1 MAADASVVI
10 DFDVKTQQ
18 LESDK
23 EKINKIL
30 SAIGENTGDKMDDEF
45 KKSADNV
52 VSEAKTVKKDVDNE
66 LKKPTATITPKV
78 DDSEAQKGTQK
89 VITSL
94 RKLPKEQ
101 KVKLDADAKKAG
113 IDDFTSLLKRVPK
126 KLRTEILAQAQKDE
140 VIDYESLLKRIPP
153 KLLTDVQLNDN
164 ASDKL
169 KAIRSEVESTETG
182 FARLKTIV
190 AGSFLGDAVLSGVTT
205 VVDGLK
211 DIAVEGANASDAMD
225 KFRSTMQLGGFGEE
239 KIKKTSDEVM
249 EYANKTVYDLDD
261 ISNTTAQ
268 LAANGIKNYM
278 GLTEAA
284 GNLNAQAGGNAET
297 FKSVAMMLTQ
307 TAGAGK
313 LTTENWNQLADA
325 IPGASGVLQKAMKDA
340 GAYTG
345 NFRDAMADGQI
356 TADEFADAITK
367 LGQTD
372 GAKKAAE
379 STKTFEGAIGNLQA
393 AVVDGMKNIIDAF
406 GKDKFTGP
414 INGLGNIVQDTFSKI
429 TKTIEN
435 NKKVIDAL
443 GGVFSGVFGAIG
455 NTLSMFA
462 MSFKANVAG
471 VLNNKEV
478 TQNVESFKKS
488 FDRVMEAIKPIEQAI
503 GGLLGVIAGGAFSL
517 AVDIVRS
524 LAKGL
529 GLTGDEADKAKG
541 KMDFSG
547 VARVFSTVSQSL
559 NIVLDFIRPVV
570 RALGEMAGVIAKS
583 AFSTFADVLNVVG
596 KALGEAFDKISPLIP
611 ALGDADKNMS
621 AITKHE
627 GALKAVG
634 VALGSIATAFTA
646 IKAASAVGSVVSS
659 AASAFKLLSG
669 AIDIIGASLLV
680 FGDFL
685 AANPIVAII
694 GAVIALG
701 VAVYEAYKHFKPF
714 RDWVN
719 KTWDSL
725 KSFGSGVAKV
735 GKQIYHGIVDGIL
748 DVVSWI
754 KKNWKGLGLLLVNPI
769 AGAIKL
775 LYDNNKGFK
784 KWADSVIDT
793 IKNAWK
799 SATEALVKV
808 WESIVDGIVKVWKPL
823 SKALSVTWDAI
834 KKVAEITFKAIGAVI
849 LAPIVLVSATI
860 VAIWKAV
867 HKPLEAAWKAI
878 SKTASSV
885 WNSIKKTTEK
895 VWKGIKDTVIDVSLA
910 IYKPIKK
917 AWDKVVQVVT
927 DLWNGLKKT
936 ASKIWNGIKDAVVD
950 ATEAVYKPVHKA
962 FTKVGNW
969 IGDKWDNIKK
979 FTSDKWN
986 SIKDTIGNMTDKAH
1000 SVAKRNTEALK
1011 SSVSE
1016 KWDAVKSVTGKAWG
1030 SVSDYVGEHSA
1041 NAKNKASKNF
1051 NALKDTM
1058 SSILDSISQTW
1069 KRVWSG
1075 ISDYFSGIWDS
1086 IKKNARNGLNAVI
1099 DFLNGGIGG
1108 INNVVHFFGGKKQTI
1123 SPIPKLAKGGRM
1135 SKSTLALVNDEESP
1149 TYREAIFRRDGSIEL
1164 PQERNVLTH
1173 LEAGD
1178 AVMPAKQ
1185 TAMLLGLPQYKS
1197 GFGDWLGKAANWIG
1211 NVSGDIGEWVA
1222 DKIDQLEDA
1231 LKDPL
1236 GVLKRLFDNSKN
1248 DATAIW
1254 HTIGEGAG
1262 RYLPES
1268 AVNWFKNTLAG
1279 FKKKFDESGGNPPGA
1294 GTKRW
1299 KPYVKKALAANGL
1312 PTSESYVQAWL
1323 RQIQSESGGNPKAVQ
1338 GGYVDINTLT
1348 GDLAKGLL
1356 QTISRTFNAYAF
1368 PGHRNIFNGYDNM
1381 LAAIHYAKARYGSRM
1396 LSVIGH
1402 GHGYA
1407 NGGHIY
1413 SKQLAW
1419 LAEDGDEFVINNR
1432 KPNAD
1437 SLLANAIKQ
1446 RAEINPNSF
1455 SAKIAHIIDS
1465 AKFSGS
1471 NGYSVT
1477 LSTNQ
1482 SASVT
1487 HSAQSYSGTDYSQQ
1501 IDAIKRKLDIIAD
1514 KQVKVDGR
1522 SFAVAYE
1529 RYGVHERNQRD
1540 ILGQRGMAVDVNF

>member
-23 EKINKIL
+23 EQINKIL

-89 VITSL
+89 IITSL

-126 KLRTEILAQAQKDE
+126 KTRTEILAQAQKGE
-140 VIDYESLLKRIPP
+140 VIDYEALLKKIPP
-153 KLLTDVQLNDN
+153 KILTDVQLNDN

-169 KAIRSEVESTETG
+169 RAIKKESESTETG
-182 FARLKTIV
+182 FTRLKTIV
-190 AGSFLGDAVLSGVTT
+190 AGSFLGGAVLSGVTT

-583 AFSTFADVLNVVG
+583 AFATFADVLNAVG
-596 KALGEAFDKISPLIP
+596 KALGAAFDKISPLIP
-611 ALGDADKNMS
+611 ALNDTGKGAS

-627 GALKAVG
+627 GKLKAVG
-634 VALGSIATAFTA
+634 VAIGSIGTA
-646 IKAASAVGSVVSS
+646 IVALKGAKVIFDGVSAGVTALSNATKIATGVQAAFNAVIAINPVV
-659 AASAFKLLSG
+659 L
-669 AIDIIGASLLV
+669 
-680 FGDFL
+680 
-685 AANPIVAII
+685 II

-735 GKQIYHGIVDGIL
+735 GKQIYHGIVDGIS

-799 SATEALVKV
+799 SATKALVKV

-834 KKVAEITFKAIGAVI
+834 KKVAEITFKAISAVI

-895 VWKGIKDTVIDVSLA
+895 VWNGIKDTVIDVSLA
-910 IYKPIKK
+910 IYKPVKK

-969 IGDKWDNIKK
+969 IGDKWDSIKK
-979 FTSDKWN
+979 TTSTKWKG
-986 SIKDTIGNMTDKAH
+986 IKDTIGNMTDKAH

-1051 NALKDTM
+1051 NALKSTM
-1058 SSILDSISQTW
+1058 SDILDSISRTW
-1069 KRVWSG
+1069 RRAWSG
-1075 ISDYFSGIWDS
+1075 IADYFGSIWNGIQ
-1086 IKKNARNGLNAVI
+1086 KNARNGLNGVI
-1099 DFLNGGIGG
+1099 GFLNGGIGG

-1123 SPIPKLAKGGRM
+1123 SPIPKLAKGGRITT
-1135 SKSTLALVNDEESP
+1135 SNKVALVNDEESSI
-1149 TYREAIFRRDGSIEL
+1149 YREAIFRKDGTVEL
-1164 PQERNVLTH
+1164 PKERNVLTH
-1173 LEAGD
+1173 LEVGD

-1262 RYLPES
+1262 RYLPEA

-1368 PGHRNIFNGYDNM
+1368 PGHKNIFNGYDNM

-1437 SLLANAIKQ
+1437 MLLASAIKQ

-1471 NGYSVT
+1471 NGYGMAPSTSQPNTVT
-1477 LSTNQ
+1477 RT
-1482 SASVT
+1482 
-1487 HSAQSYSGTDYSQQ
+1487 AQSYEVTDYSKQ
-1501 IDAIKRKLDIIAD
+1501 IEAINHKLDIIAD

-1529 RYGVHERNQRD
+1529 KYGSHERNQRN
-1540 ILGQRGMAVDVNF
+1540 ILEQRGLAVDVNF

>member
-23 EKINKIL
+23 EQINKIL

-52 VSEAKTVKKDVDNE
+52 VSEAKAVKKDVDNE

-190 AGSFLGDAVLSGVTT
+190 AGSFLGGAVLSGVTT

-239 KIKKTSDEVM
+239 EIKKTSDEVM

-356 TADEFADAITK
+356 TADEFADAITG

-559 NIVLDFIRPVV
+559 NIVLNFIKPVV

-583 AFSTFADVLNVVG
+583 AFATFADVLNAVG
-596 KALGEAFDKISPLIP
+596 KAVGAAFDKISPLIP
-611 ALGDADKNMS
+611 ALNDTGKGAS

-627 GALKAVG
+627 GKLKAVG
-634 VALGSIATAFTA
+634 VAIGSIGTA
-646 IKAASAVGSVVSS
+646 IVALKGAKVIFDGVSAGVTALSNATKIATGVQAAFNAVM
-659 AASAFKLLSG
+659 
-669 AIDIIGASLLV
+669 AIDPVVL
-680 FGDFL
+680 
-685 AANPIVAII
+685 II

-735 GKQIYHGIVDGIL
+735 GKQIYHGIVDGIS
-748 DVVSWI
+748 DVISWI

-799 SATEALVKV
+799 SATKALVKV

-895 VWKGIKDTVIDVSLA
+895 VWNGIKDTVIDVSLA
-910 IYKPIKK
+910 IYKPVKK

-950 ATEAVYKPVHKA
+950 TTEAVYKPVHKA

-1135 SKSTLALVNDEESP
+1135 SRSTLALVNDEESP
-1149 TYREAIFRRDGSIEL
+1149 TYREAIFRRDGSVEV
-1164 PQERNVLTH
+1164 PKERNVLTH

-1185 TAMLLGLPQYKS
+1185 TAMLLGLPQYKG
-1197 GFGDWLGKAANWIG
+1197 GFGDWLGKAADWIG

-1236 GVLKRLFDNSKN
+1236 GVLKRLFDNRKN

-1262 RYLPES
+1262 RYLPET

-1437 SLLANAIKQ
+1437 MLLASAIKQ

-1477 LSTNQ
+1477 PSTNQ

>member
-10 DFDVKTQQ
+10 DFDVKMQQ
-18 LESDK
+18 LESDRDQ
-23 EKINKIL
+23 INKIL

-45 KKSADNV
+45 KKSADKV
-52 VSEAKTVKKDVDNE
+52 VSEAKNVKKDVDAE

-78 DDSEAQKGTQK
+78 DDIEAQKGTQK

-113 IDDFTSLLKRVPK
+113 IDDFTNLLKRVPK
-126 KLRTEILAQAQKDE
+126 KTRTEILAQAQKGE
-140 VIDYESLLKRIPP
+140 VIDYEALLKKIPP
-153 KLLTDVQLNDN
+153 KILTDVQLNDN

-169 KAIRSEVESTETG
+169 RAIKKESESTEAG
-182 FARLKTIV
+182 FTRLKTIV
-190 AGSFLGDAVLSGVTT
+190 AGSFLGGAALNGITML
-205 VVDGLK
+205 VDGLK
-211 DIAVEGANASDAMD
+211 DVVVEGANASDAMD
-225 KFRSTMQLGGFGEE
+225 KFRSTMQLGGFGEDE
-239 KIKKTSDEVM
+239 IKKTSDQVM
-249 EYANKTVYDLDD
+249 DYANKTVYGLDD
-261 ISNTTAQ
+261 IANTTAQ
-268 LAANGIKNYM
+268 LAANGIKDYM

-345 NFRDAMADGQI
+345 DFRDAMANGEI
-356 TADEFADAITK
+356 TAQEFSDALMK

-393 AVVDGMKNIIDAF
+393 AVVDGMKNVIDAF
-406 GKDKFTGP
+406 GKDRITGP
-414 INGLGNIVQDTFSKI
+414 INGLGNIVQDTFGKI

-435 NKKVIDAL
+435 NKKIIDAL

-462 MSFKANVAG
+462 TSFKANVAG

-488 FDRVMEAIKPIEQAI
+488 FERVMEAIKPIEQAI
-503 GGLLGVIAGGAFSL
+503 GGLLGVITGGAFSL
-517 AVDIVRS
+517 AVDLVKG

-541 KMDFSG
+541 KLDFSG
-547 VARVFSTVSQSL
+547 VARIFSTVSQAL
-559 NIVLDFIRPVV
+559 NAVLSFVKPVV
-570 RALGEMAGVIAKS
+570 SALGEMAGVIAKS
-583 AFSTFADVLNVVG
+583 AFSTFVDVLNAVG
-596 KALGEAFDKISPLIP
+596 KALGTAFDKISPLIP
-611 ALGDADKNMS
+611 ALNDTGKGAS

-627 GALKAVG
+627 GKLKAVG
-634 VALGSIATAFTA
+634 VAIGSIGTA
-646 IKAASAVGSVVSS
+646 
-659 AASAFKLLSG
+659 
-669 AIDIIGASLLV
+669 
-680 FGDFL
+680 
-685 AANPIVAII
+685 IVAIKGAKAI
-694 GAVIALG
+694 FDGVSAGITALSNATKIATGIQGAFNAVMALNPVVLIVGAVIALG

-714 RDWVN
+714 RDAV
-719 KTWDSL
+719 D
-725 KSFGSGVAKV
+725 KSWSAIKKFGSSVAKI
-735 GKQIYHGIVDGIL
+735 GKQVYDGIVNGLSGVI
-748 DVVSWI
+748 SWI
-754 KKNWKGLGLLLVNPI
+754 KKWAKKISDSIV
-769 AGAIKL
+769 
-775 LYDNNKGFK
+775 KGFN
-784 KWADSVIDT
+784 AVI
-793 IKNAWK
+793 
-799 SATEALVKV
+799 
-808 WESIVDGIVKVWKPL
+808 KPL
-823 SKALSVTWDAI
+823 SKVWDGI
-834 KKVAEITFKAIGAVI
+834 KKAAEIAFKAIGVVI

-860 VAIWKAV
+860 VAIWKKV
-867 HKPLEAAWKAI
+867 HKPLEAAWKVI
-878 SKTASSV
+878 SKTASNVWNGIKKITEKV
-885 WNSIKKTTEK
+885 WNSIKDVVVK
-895 VWKGIKDTVIDVSLA
+895 VANA
-910 IYKPIKK
+910 IF
-917 AWDKVVQVVT
+917 
-927 DLWNGLKKT
+927 
-936 ASKIWNGIKDAVVD
+936 
-950 ATEAVYKPVHKA
+950 KPVQKA
-962 FTKVGNW
+962 FSKLGDW
-969 IGDKWDNIKK
+969 IGDKWDSIKK

-986 SIKDTIGNMTDKAH
+986 KVKDTIGDMTDKAH
-1000 SVAKRNTEALK
+1000 SVAKKNAEALK
-1011 SSVSE
+1011 SSVGE
-1016 KWDAVKSVTGKAWG
+1016 KWDAVKDVTSRTWSKVAGYVDEHTSDARKKAG
-1030 SVSDYVGEHSA
+1030 
-1041 NAKNKASKNF
+1041 KNF

-1086 IKKNARNGLNAVI
+1086 IKKNARNGLNGVI

-1135 SKSTLALVNDEESP
+1135 SRSTLALVNDEESP

-1185 TAMLLGLPQYKS
+1185 TAMLLGLPQYKG
-1197 GFGDWLGKAANWIG
+1197 GFGDWLGKAVDWIG
-1211 NVSGDIGEWVA
+1211 DVSGDVGEWLA

-1231 LKDPL
+1231 LKNPL
-1236 GVLKRLFDNSKN
+1236 ELLMSLFKKEKN
-1248 DATAIW
+1248 TATAIW
-1254 HTIGEGAG
+1254 HDIGEGAG
-1262 RYLPES
+1262 KYIPKS
-1268 AVNWFKNTLAG
+1268 AVDWFKNKLSE
-1279 FKKKFDESGGNPPGA
+1279 FKKKFDESGGSNPPGE
-1294 GTKRW
+1294 GVERW
-1299 KPYVKKALAANGL
+1299 RGSVKKALAANGL
-1312 PTSESYVQAWL
+1312 PTSDAYVQAWL

-1338 GGYVDINTLT
+1338 NGYVDQNTIS

-1356 QTISRTFNAYAF
+1356 QTISATFNAYKF
-1368 PGHRNIFNGYDNM
+1368 PGHGNIFNGYDNM
-1381 LAAIHYAKARYGSRM
+1381 LAAIHYAKTRYGSDM
-1396 LSVIGH
+1396 LAVIGH

-1407 NGGHIY
+1407 NGGHVY
-1413 SKQLAW
+1413 NKQLAW
-1419 LAEDGDEFVINNR
+1419 IAEDGDEFVINNR

-1437 SLLANAIKQ
+1437 SLLASAIKQ

-1471 NGYSVT
+1471 NGYSMAP
-1477 LSTNQ
+1477 STSKN
-1482 SASVT
+1482 VGTT
-1487 HSAQSYSGTDYSQQ
+1487 HSTQSYTGTDYSQQ
-1501 IDAIKRKLDIIAD
+1501 IEAINRKLDIIAD

-1529 RYGVHERNQRD
+1529 RYGTHERNQRD
-1540 ILGQRGMAVDVNF
+1540 ILGKRGMAVDVNF

>member
-23 EKINKIL
+23 EQINKIL

-52 VSEAKTVKKDVDNE
+52 VSEAKAVKKDVDNE

-190 AGSFLGDAVLSGVTT
+190 AGSFLGGAVLSGVTT

-239 KIKKTSDEVM
+239 EIKKTSDEVM

-435 NKKVIDAL
+435 NKKVIDTL

-559 NIVLDFIRPVV
+559 NIVLNFIKPVV

-583 AFSTFADVLNVVG
+583 AFATFADVLNAVG
-596 KALGEAFDKISPLIP
+596 KAVGAAFDKISPLIP
-611 ALGDADKNMS
+611 ALNDTGKGAS

-627 GALKAVG
+627 GKLKAVG
-634 VALGSIATAFTA
+634 VAIGSIGTA
-646 IKAASAVGSVVSS
+646 IVALKGAKVIFDGVSAGVTALSNATKIATGVQAAFNAVM
-659 AASAFKLLSG
+659 
-669 AIDIIGASLLV
+669 AIDPVVL
-680 FGDFL
+680 
-685 AANPIVAII
+685 II

-735 GKQIYHGIVDGIL
+735 GKQIYHGIVDGIS
-748 DVVSWI
+748 DVISWI

-799 SATEALVKV
+799 SATKALVKV

-895 VWKGIKDTVIDVSLA
+895 VWNGIKDTVIDVSLA
-910 IYKPIKK
+910 I
-917 AWDKVVQVVT
+917 
-927 DLWNGLKKT
+927 
-936 ASKIWNGIKDAVVD
+936 
-950 ATEAVYKPVHKA
+950 YKPVHKA

-1135 SKSTLALVNDEESP
+1135 SRSTLALVNDEESP
-1149 TYREAIFRRDGSIEL
+1149 TYREAIFRRDGSVEV
-1164 PQERNVLTH
+1164 PKERNVLTH

-1185 TAMLLGLPQYKS
+1185 TAMLLGLPQYKG
-1197 GFGDWLGKAANWIG
+1197 GFGDWLGKAADWIG

-1236 GVLKRLFDNSKN
+1236 GVLKRLFDNRKN

-1262 RYLPES
+1262 RYLPET

-1437 SLLANAIKQ
+1437 MLLASAIKQ

-1477 LSTNQ
+1477 PSTNQ

>member
-23 EKINKIL
+23 EQINKIL

-101 KVKLDADAKKAG
+101 KVKLDADAKKVG

-190 AGSFLGDAVLSGVTT
+190 AGSFLGGAVLSGVTT

-225 KFRSTMQLGGFGEE
+225 KFSSTMQLGGFGEE
-239 KIKKTSDEVM
+239 EIKKTSDQVM

-284 GNLNAQAGGNAET
+284 GNLNAQAGGNADT

-559 NIVLDFIRPVV
+559 NIVLDFIKPVV

-583 AFSTFADVLNVVG
+583 AFATFADVLNAVG

-611 ALGDADKNMS
+611 ALGDANKNMS

-669 AIDIIGASLLV
+669 AIDIVGASLLV

-694 GAVIALG
+694 GVVIALG

-714 RDWVN
+714 RDAVN
-719 KTWDSL
+719 KAWDSI
-725 KSFGSGVAKV
+725 KKFGSSVAKI
-735 GKQIYHGIVDGIL
+735 GKQIYNGIVDGLSGVI
-748 DVVSWI
+748 SWI
-754 KKNWKGLGLLLVNPI
+754 KKWTKNIGDSIV
-769 AGAIKL
+769 
-775 LYDNNKGFK
+775 KGFNTVMK
-784 KWADSVIDT
+784 TLS
-793 IKNAWK
+793 
-799 SATEALVKV
+799 KV
-808 WESIVDGIVKVWKPL
+808 WDGIK
-823 SKALSVTWDAI
+823 KA
-834 KKVAEITFKAIGAVI
+834 AEIAFKAIGVVI

-860 VAIWKAV
+860 VAIWKKI
-867 HKPLEAAWKAI
+867 HKPLETAWNAI
-878 SKTASSV
+878 SKTASKV
-885 WNSIKKTTEK
+885 WNGIKKTTER
-895 VWKGIKDTVIDVSLA
+895 VWNGIKDTVIDVSLA
-910 IYKPIKK
+910 I
-917 AWDKVVQVVT
+917 
-927 DLWNGLKKT
+927 
-936 ASKIWNGIKDAVVD
+936 
-950 ATEAVYKPVHKA
+950 YKPVHKA

-1069 KRVWSG
+1069 KHVWSG

-1123 SPIPKLAKGGRM
+1123 SPIPKLAKGGRITT
-1135 SKSTLALVNDEESP
+1135 SNKVALVNDEESSI
-1149 TYREAIFRRDGSIEL
+1149 YREAIFRKDGTVEL
-1164 PQERNVLTH
+1164 PKERNVLTH
-1173 LEAGD
+1173 LEVGD

-1231 LKDPL
+1231 LKNPL

-1356 QTISRTFNAYAF
+1356 QTISATFNAYAF
-1368 PGHRNIFNGYDNM
+1368 PGHKDIFNGYDNM
-1381 LAAIHYAKARYGSRM
+1381 LAAIHYAKARYGSDM
-1396 LSVIGH
+1396 LAVIGH

-1407 NGGHIY
+1407 NGGHVY
-1413 SKQLAW
+1413 NKQLAW
-1419 LAEDGDEFVINNR
+1419 IAEDGDEFVINNR

-1437 SLLANAIKQ
+1437 SLLASAIKQ

-1465 AKFSGS
+1465 ARTSGV
-1471 NGYSVT
+1471 NGYGVT
-1477 LSTNQ
+1477 PQVTPTSHTVNSSQ
-1482 SASVT
+1482 SNNASVKVEGDT
-1487 HSAQSYSGTDYSQQ
+1487 VISVQLDSDTIARATYPKQKLMQAQEITIAGNGG
-1501 IDAIKRKLDIIAD
+1501 AIP
-1514 KQVKVDGR
+1514 VV
-1522 SFAVAYE
+1522 
-1529 RYGVHERNQRD
+1529 
-1540 ILGQRGMAVDVNF
+1540 

>member
-10 DFDVKTQQ
+10 DFDVKMQQ
-18 LESDK
+18 LESDRDQ
-23 EKINKIL
+23 INKIL

-45 KKSADNV
+45 KKSADKV
-52 VSEAKTVKKDVDNE
+52 VSEAKNVKKDVDAE

-78 DDSEAQKGTQK
+78 DDREAQKGTQK

-113 IDDFTSLLKRVPK
+113 IDDFTNLLKRVPK
-126 KLRTEILAQAQKDE
+126 KTRTEILAQAQKGE
-140 VIDYESLLKRIPP
+140 VIDYEALLNKLP
-153 KLLTDVQLNDN
+153 KKILTEVQLNDN

-169 KAIRSEVESTETG
+169 RAIHKEATSAGSG
-182 FARLKTIV
+182 FTRLKTIV
-190 AGSFLGDAVLSGVTT
+190 AGSFLGGAALSGVSML
-205 VVDGLK
+205 VDGLK
-211 DIAVEGANASDAMD
+211 DVVVEGANASDAMD
-225 KFRSTMQLGGFGEE
+225 KFRSTMQLGGFGEDE
-239 KIKKTSDEVM
+239 IKKTSDQVM
-249 EYANKTVYDLDD
+249 DYANKTVYGLDD
-261 ISNTTAQ
+261 IANTTAQ
-268 LAANGIKNYM
+268 LAANGIKDYM

-345 NFRDAMADGQI
+345 DFRDAMANGEI
-356 TADEFADAITK
+356 TANEFSDALMK

-393 AVVDGMKNIIDAF
+393 AVVDGMKNVIDAF
-406 GKDKFTGP
+406 GKDRITGP
-414 INGLGNIVQDTFSKI
+414 INGLGNIVQDTFGKI

-435 NKKVIDAL
+435 NKKIIDAL

-455 NTLSMFA
+455 NTLSMFS

-488 FDRVMEAIKPIEQAI
+488 FDRVMDAIKPIEQAI
-503 GGLLGVIAGGAFSL
+503 GGLLGVITGGAFSL
-517 AVDIVRS
+517 AVDLVKG

-541 KMDFSG
+541 KLDFSG
-547 VARVFSTVSQSL
+547 IARIFSTVSQSL
-559 NIVLDFIRPVV
+559 NVVLSFVKPVV
-570 RALGEMAGVIAKS
+570 SALGEMAGVIAKS
-583 AFSTFADVLNVVG
+583 VFSTFADVLNAIG
-596 KALGEAFDKISPLIP
+596 KALGAAFDKISPLIP
-611 ALGDADKNMS
+611 ALNDTGKGAS

-627 GALKAVG
+627 GKLKAVG
-634 VALGSIATAFTA
+634 VAIGSIGTA
-646 IKAASAVGSVVSS
+646 
-659 AASAFKLLSG
+659 
-669 AIDIIGASLLV
+669 
-680 FGDFL
+680 
-685 AANPIVAII
+685 IVAIKGAKAI
-694 GAVIALG
+694 FDGVSAGITALSNATKIATGIQAAFNAVMAINPVVLIVGAVIALG
-701 VAVYEAYKHFKPF
+701 IAVYEAYKHFKPF
-714 RDWVN
+714 RDAVDKAWSAI
-719 KTWDSL
+719 K
-725 KSFGSGVAKV
+725 KFGSSVAKI
-735 GKQIYHGIVDGIL
+735 GKQVYDGIVNGLSGVI
-748 DVVSWI
+748 SWI
-754 KKNWKGLGLLLVNPI
+754 KKWAKKISDSIV
-769 AGAIKL
+769 
-775 LYDNNKGFK
+775 KGFN
-784 KWADSVIDT
+784 AVI
-793 IKNAWK
+793 
-799 SATEALVKV
+799 
-808 WESIVDGIVKVWKPL
+808 KPL
-823 SKALSVTWDAI
+823 SKVWDGI
-834 KKVAEITFKAIGAVI
+834 KKAAEIAFKAIGVVI

-860 VAIWKAV
+860 VAIWKKV
-867 HKPLEAAWKAI
+867 HKPLETAWKAI
-878 SKTASSV
+878 SKTASNV
-885 WNSIKKTTEK
+885 WNGIKKTTEK
-895 VWKGIKDTVIDVSLA
+895 VWNSIKDVVVKVANA
-910 IYKPIKK
+910 IF
-917 AWDKVVQVVT
+917 
-927 DLWNGLKKT
+927 
-936 ASKIWNGIKDAVVD
+936 
-950 ATEAVYKPVHKA
+950 KPVQKA
-962 FTKVGNW
+962 FSKLGDW
-969 IGDKWDNIKK
+969 IGDKWDSIKK

-986 SIKDTIGNMTDKAH
+986 KVKDTIGDMTDKAH
-1000 SVAKRNTEALK
+1000 SVAKKNAEALK
-1011 SSVSE
+1011 SSVGE
-1016 KWDAVKSVTGKAWG
+1016 KWDAVKDVTSRTWSKVAGYVDEHTSDARKKAG
-1030 SVSDYVGEHSA
+1030 
-1041 NAKNKASKNF
+1041 KNF

-1086 IKKNARNGLNAVI
+1086 IKKNARNGLNGVI

-1123 SPIPKLAKGGRM
+1123 DLIPRLKDGGRI

-1149 TYREAIFRRDGSIEL
+1149 TYREAIFRRDGSVEL

-1185 TAMLLGLPQYKS
+1185 TAMLLGLPQYKG
-1197 GFGDWLGKAANWIG
+1197 GFGDWLGKAADWIG
-1211 NVSGDIGEWVA
+1211 DVSGDIGEWLA

-1231 LKDPL
+1231 LKNPL
-1236 GVLKRLFDNSKN
+1236 ELLMNLFKKEKNS
-1248 DATAIW
+1248 ATAIW
-1254 HTIGEGAG
+1254 HDIGEGAG
-1262 RYLPES
+1262 KYIPKS
-1268 AVNWFKNTLAG
+1268 AVDWFKNKLSE
-1279 FKKKFDESGGNPPGA
+1279 FKKKFDESGGSNPPGEGA
-1294 GTKRW
+1294 KRW
-1299 KPYVKKALAANGL
+1299 EPYVKKALAANGL
-1312 PTSESYVQAWL
+1312 PTTDAYVQAWL

-1356 QTISRTFNAYAF
+1356 QTISATFNAYKF
-1368 PGHRNIFNGYDNM
+1368 PGHGNIFNGYDNM
-1381 LAAIHYAKARYGSRM
+1381 LAAIHYAKARYGSDM
-1396 LSVIGH
+1396 LAVIGH

-1413 SKQLAW
+1413 NKQLAW
-1419 LAEDGDEFVINNR
+1419 IAEDGDEFVINNR

-1437 SLLANAIKQ
+1437 SLLASAIKQ

-1471 NGYSVT
+1471 NGYGMAPNTS
-1477 LSTNQ
+1477 Q
-1482 SASVT
+1482 SIGTT
-1487 HSAQSYSGTDYSQQ
+1487 HSTQGYTGTDYSQQ
-1501 IDAIKRKLDIIAD
+1501 IEAINRKLDIIAD

-1540 ILGQRGMAVDVNF
+1540 ILGKRGMAVDVNF

>member
-23 EKINKIL
+23 EQINKIL

-52 VSEAKTVKKDVDNE
+52 VSEAKAVKKDVDNE

-101 KVKLDADAKKAG
+101 KVKLDADARKAG

-190 AGSFLGDAVLSGVTT
+190 AGSFLGGAVSSGVTT

-239 KIKKTSDEVM
+239 EIKKTSDEVM

-559 NIVLDFIRPVV
+559 NIVLNFIKPVV

-583 AFSTFADVLNVVG
+583 AFATFADVLNAVG
-596 KALGEAFDKISPLIP
+596 KALGAAFDKISPLIP
-611 ALGDADKNMS
+611 ALNDTGKGAS

-627 GALKAVG
+627 GKLKAVG
-634 VALGSIATAFTA
+634 VAIGSIGTA
-646 IKAASAVGSVVSS
+646 IVALKGAKVIFDGVSAGVTALSNATKIATGVQAAFNAVM
-659 AASAFKLLSG
+659 
-669 AIDIIGASLLV
+669 AIDPVVL
-680 FGDFL
+680 
-685 AANPIVAII
+685 II

-735 GKQIYHGIVDGIL
+735 GKQIYHGIVDGIS
-748 DVVSWI
+748 DVISWI

-799 SATEALVKV
+799 SATKALVKV
-808 WESIVDGIVKVWKPL
+808 WESIIDGIVKVWKPL

-895 VWKGIKDTVIDVSLA
+895 VWNGIKDTVIDVSLA

-986 SIKDTIGNMTDKAH
+986 NIKDTIGNMTDKAH
-1000 SVAKRNTEALK
+1000 RVAKRNTEALK

-1069 KRVWSG
+1069 KRVWSS

-1135 SKSTLALVNDEESP
+1135 SRSTLALVNDEESP
-1149 TYREAIFRRDGSIEL
+1149 TYREAIFRRDGSIEV
-1164 PQERNVLTH
+1164 PKERNVLTH

-1185 TAMLLGLPQYKS
+1185 TAMLLGLPQYKG
-1197 GFGDWLGKAANWIG
+1197 GFGDWLGKAADWIG
-1211 NVSGDIGEWVA
+1211 DVSGDVGEWLA

-1236 GVLKRLFDNSKN
+1236 GVLTGLFKKSKN
-1248 DATAIW
+1248 SAEAIW
-1254 HTIGEGAG
+1254 HDIGEGAG
-1262 RYLPES
+1262 KYVPEQ
-1268 AVNWFKNTLAG
+1268 AVDWFKGILDG
-1279 FKKKFDESGGNPPGA
+1279 FKKKFDESGGNPPGEGA
-1294 GTKRW
+1294 KRW
-1299 KPYVKKALAANGL
+1299 EPYVKKALAANGL
-1312 PTSESYVQAWL
+1312 PTSDAYVQAWL

-1338 GGYVDINTLT
+1338 NGYVDQNTIS

-1356 QTISRTFNAYAF
+1356 QTISRTFNAHAF
-1368 PGHRNIFNGYDNM
+1368 PGHKDIFNGYDNM
-1381 LAAIHYAKARYGSRM
+1381 LAAIHYAKARYGSDM
-1396 LSVIGH
+1396 LAVIGH

-1407 NGGHIY
+1407 NGGHVY
-1413 SKQLAW
+1413 NKQLAW
-1419 LAEDGDEFVINNR
+1419 IAEDGDEFVINNR

-1437 SLLANAIKQ
+1437 SLLASAIKQ

-1455 SAKIAHIIDS
+1455 SAKIAHIIDGARTS
-1465 AKFSGS
+1465 GVNGYATMPSTSQPVVTSNGGS
-1471 NGYSVT
+1471 N
-1477 LSTNQ
+1477 
-1482 SASVT
+1482 SA
-1487 HSAQSYSGTDYSQQ
+1487 AIDYSGQ
-1501 IDAIKRKLDIIAD
+1501 IAEINRKLDAIAD
-1514 KQVKVDGR
+1514 KQIKVDGR
-1522 SFAVAYE
+1522 SFATAYE
-1529 RYGVHERNQRD
+1529 QYGARERSQRD
-1540 ILGQRGMAVDVNF
+1540 NLGRRGLAVNVKF

>member
-23 EKINKIL
+23 EQINKIL

-52 VSEAKTVKKDVDNE
+52 VSEAKAVKKDVDNE

-126 KLRTEILAQAQKDE
+126 KLRTEILAQVQKDE

-190 AGSFLGDAVLSGVTT
+190 AGSFLGGAVLSGVTT

-583 AFSTFADVLNVVG
+583 AFATFADVLNAVG
-596 KALGEAFDKISPLIP
+596 KALGAAFDKISPLIP
-611 ALGDADKNMS
+611 ALNDTGKGAS

-627 GALKAVG
+627 GKLKAVG
-634 VALGSIATAFTA
+634 VAIGSIGTA
-646 IKAASAVGSVVSS
+646 IVALKGAKVIFDGVSAGVTALSNATKIATDIQAAFNAVM
-659 AASAFKLLSG
+659 
-669 AIDIIGASLLV
+669 AIDPVVL
-680 FGDFL
+680 
-685 AANPIVAII
+685 II

-735 GKQIYHGIVDGIL
+735 GKQIYHGIVDGIS
-748 DVVSWI
+748 DVISWI

-799 SATEALVKV
+799 SATKALVKV

-895 VWKGIKDTVIDVSLA
+895 VWNGIKDTVIDVSLA
-910 IYKPIKK
+910 IYKPVKK

-1135 SKSTLALVNDEESP
+1135 SRSTLALVNDEESP
-1149 TYREAIFRRDGSIEL
+1149 TYREAIFRRDGSVEV
-1164 PQERNVLTH
+1164 PKERNVLTH

-1185 TAMLLGLPQYKS
+1185 TAMLLGLPQYKG
-1197 GFGDWLGKAANWIG
+1197 GFGDWLGKAADWIG
-1211 NVSGDIGEWVA
+1211 DVSGDIGEWLA

-1236 GVLKRLFDNSKN
+1236 GVLTGLFKKSKN
-1248 DATAIW
+1248 SAEAIW
-1254 HTIGEGAG
+1254 HDIGEGAG
-1262 RYLPES
+1262 KYVPEQ
-1268 AVNWFKNTLAG
+1268 AVDWFKGILDG
-1279 FKKKFDESGGNPPGA
+1279 FKKKFDESGGNPPGEGA
-1294 GTKRW
+1294 KRW
-1299 KPYVKKALAANGL
+1299 EPYVKKALAANGL
-1312 PTSESYVQAWL
+1312 PTSDAYVQAWL

-1338 GGYVDINTLT
+1338 NGYVDQNTIS

-1356 QTISRTFNAYAF
+1356 QTISATFNAYAF
-1368 PGHRNIFNGYDNM
+1368 PGHKDIFNSYDNM
-1381 LAAIHYAKARYGSRM
+1381 LAAIHYAKARYGSDM
-1396 LSVIGH
+1396 LAVIGH

-1407 NGGHIY
+1407 NGGHVY
-1413 SKQLAW
+1413 NKQLAW
-1419 LAEDGDEFVINNR
+1419 IAEDGDEFVINNR

-1437 SLLANAIKQ
+1437 SLLASAIKQ

-1477 LSTNQ
+1477 PSTNQ

>member
-1 MAADASVVI
+1 
-10 DFDVKTQQ
+10 
-18 LESDK
+18 
-23 EKINKIL
+23 
-30 SAIGENTGDKMDDEF
+30 
-45 KKSADNV
+45 
-52 VSEAKTVKKDVDNE
+52 
-66 LKKPTATITPKV
+66 
-78 DDSEAQKGTQK
+78 
-89 VITSL
+89 
-94 RKLPKEQ
+94 
-101 KVKLDADAKKAG
+101 
-113 IDDFTSLLKRVPK
+113 
-126 KLRTEILAQAQKDE
+126 
-140 VIDYESLLKRIPP
+140 
-153 KLLTDVQLNDN
+153 
-164 ASDKL
+164 
-169 KAIRSEVESTETG
+169 
-182 FARLKTIV
+182 
-190 AGSFLGDAVLSGVTT
+190 
-205 VVDGLK
+205 
-211 DIAVEGANASDAMD
+211 
-225 KFRSTMQLGGFGEE
+225 
-239 KIKKTSDEVM
+239 
-249 EYANKTVYDLDD
+249 
-261 ISNTTAQ
+261 
-268 LAANGIKNYM
+268 
-278 GLTEAA
+278 
-284 GNLNAQAGGNAET
+284 
-297 FKSVAMMLTQ
+297 
-307 TAGAGK
+307 
-313 LTTENWNQLADA
+313 
-325 IPGASGVLQKAMKDA
+325 MKDA

-547 VARVFSTVSQSL
+547 IARIFSTVSQTL
-559 NIVLDFIRPVV
+559 NVVLGFIKPVV
-570 RALGEMAGVIAKS
+570 SLLGEMAGVIAKS
-583 AFSTFADVLNVVG
+583 AFSTFADVLNAVG
-596 KALGEAFDKISPLIP
+596 KALGAAFDKISPLIP
-611 ALGDADKNMS
+611 ALNDTGKGAS

-627 GALKAVG
+627 GKLKAVG
-634 VALGSIATAFTA
+634 VAIGSIGTA
-646 IKAASAVGSVVSS
+646 IVALKGAKVIFDGVSAGVTALSNATKIATGVQAAFNAVM
-659 AASAFKLLSG
+659 
-669 AIDIIGASLLV
+669 AIDPVVL
-680 FGDFL
+680 
-685 AANPIVAII
+685 II

-748 DVVSWI
+748 DVISWI

-799 SATEALVKV
+799 SATKALVKV

-834 KKVAEITFKAIGAVI
+834 KKVAEITFKAIGTVI

-895 VWKGIKDTVIDVSLA
+895 VWNGIKDTVIDVSLA

-986 SIKDTIGNMTDKAH
+986 NIKDTIGNMTDKAH
-1000 SVAKRNTEALK
+1000 RVAKRNTEALK

-1135 SKSTLALVNDEESP
+1135 SRSTLALVNDEESP
-1149 TYREAIFRRDGSIEL
+1149 TYREAIFRRDGSVEV
-1164 PQERNVLTH
+1164 PKERNVLTH
-1173 LEAGD
+1173 LEVGD

-1231 LKDPL
+1231 LKDSL
-1236 GVLKRLFDNSKN
+1236 GVLKRLFDNRKN

-1338 GGYVDINTLT
+1338 GGYVDINTLS

-1356 QTISRTFNAYAF
+1356 QTISRTFNAHAF
-1368 PGHRNIFNGYDNM
+1368 LGHKDIFNGYDNM
-1381 LAAIHYAKARYGSRM
+1381 LAAIHYAKARYGSDM
-1396 LSVIGH
+1396 LAVIGH

-1407 NGGHIY
+1407 DGGHVY
-1413 SKQLAW
+1413 NKQLAW
-1419 LAEDGDEFVINNR
+1419 IAEDGDEFVINNR

-1437 SLLANAIKQ
+1437 SLLASAIKQ

-1455 SAKIAHIIDS
+1455 SAKIAHIIDG
-1465 AKFSGS
+1465 ARTSGV
-1471 NGYSVT
+1471 NGYGVT
-1477 LSTNQ
+1477 PQVTPTSHTVNSSQ
-1482 SASVT
+1482 SNNASVKVEGDT
-1487 HSAQSYSGTDYSQQ
+1487 VISVQLDSDTIARATYPKQKLMQAQEITIAGNGG
-1501 IDAIKRKLDIIAD
+1501 AIP
-1514 KQVKVDGR
+1514 VV
-1522 SFAVAYE
+1522 
-1529 RYGVHERNQRD
+1529 
-1540 ILGQRGMAVDVNF
+1540 

>member
-1 MAADASVVI
+1 MADGVVTIDIDMPLDKLKNDMQLADDLLQNLGKNAGN
-10 DFDVKTQQ
+10 
-18 LESDK
+18 E
-23 EKINKIL
+23 
-30 SAIGENTGDKMDDEF
+30 MDDNF
-45 KKSADNV
+45 KK
-52 VSEAKTVKKDVDNE
+52 VSSDLVNEAQKAKKDIDEE
-66 LKKPTATITPKV
+66 LKKPTAPIKPKI
-78 DDSEAQKGTQK
+78 DDNDVQQGTQK
-89 VITSL
+89 IITSL

-113 IDDFTSLLKRVPK
+113 IDDFTALLRRVPK
-126 KLRTEILAQAQKDE
+126 KTRTEILAQAQKGE
-140 VIDYESLLKRIPP
+140 VIDYEA
-153 KLLTDVQLNDN
+153 LLTKLPRRILTSIKLNDD

-169 KAIRSEVESTETG
+169 KSIQESAENTG
-182 FARLKTIV
+182 ASLSKLKEII
-190 AGSFLGDAVLSGVTT
+190 AGSFIGGIAVNGVTA
-205 VVDGLK
+205 VVSSLK
-211 DIAVEGANASDAMD
+211 DIATEGASASDAMD
-225 KFRSTMQLGGFGEE
+225 KFRSTMQLGGFGEDE
-239 KIKKTSDEVM
+239 IKKTSDEVM

-583 AFSTFADVLNVVG
+583 AFATFADVLNAVG
-596 KALGEAFDKISPLIP
+596 KALGAAFDKISPLIP
-611 ALGDADKNMS
+611 ALNDTGKGAS

-627 GALKAVG
+627 GKLKAVG
-634 VALGSIATAFTA
+634 VAIGSIGTA
-646 IKAASAVGSVVSS
+646 IVALKGAKVIFDGVSAGVTALSNATKIATGVQAAFNAVMAINPVV
-659 AASAFKLLSG
+659 L
-669 AIDIIGASLLV
+669 
-680 FGDFL
+680 
-685 AANPIVAII
+685 II

-714 RDWVN
+714 RDAVN
-719 KTWDSL
+719 KAWDSI
-725 KSFGSGVAKV
+725 KKFGSSVAKI
-735 GKQIYHGIVDGIL
+735 GKQIYNGIVDGLSGVI
-748 DVVSWI
+748 SWI
-754 KKNWKGLGLLLVNPI
+754 KKWTKNIGDSIV
-769 AGAIKL
+769 
-775 LYDNNKGFK
+775 KGFNTVMK
-784 KWADSVIDT
+784 TLS
-793 IKNAWK
+793 
-799 SATEALVKV
+799 KV
-808 WESIVDGIVKVWKPL
+808 WDGIK
-823 SKALSVTWDAI
+823 KA
-834 KKVAEITFKAIGAVI
+834 AEIAFKAIGVVI

-860 VAIWKAV
+860 VAIWKKI
-867 HKPLEAAWKAI
+867 HKPLETAWNAI
-878 SKTASSV
+878 SKTASKV
-885 WNSIKKTTEK
+885 WNGIKKTTER
-895 VWKGIKDTVIDVSLA
+895 V
-910 IYKPIKK
+910 
-917 AWDKVVQVVT
+917 
-927 DLWNGLKKT
+927 
-936 ASKIWNGIKDAVVD
+936 WNGIKDAVVKV
-950 ATEAVYKPVHKA
+950 ANAIFKPVQKA
-962 FTKVGNW
+962 FSKLGNW
-969 IGDKWDNIKK
+969 IGDKWDSIKK
-979 FTSDKWN
+979 FTSEKWGHV
-986 SIKDTIGNMTDKAH
+986 KDTVGKM
-1000 SVAKRNTEALK
+1000 
-1011 SSVSE
+1011 SE
-1016 KWDAVKSVTGKAWG
+1016 KAKDIGGKYLEVLKKDVGNKWDTVKSVTSSSWSK
-1030 SVSDYVGEHSA
+1030 VSSYVGEHTA
-1041 NAKNKASKNF
+1041 NARDKASKNF
-1051 NALKDTM
+1051 GALRDSM
-1058 SSILDSISQTW
+1058 SNILDSISKSW
-1069 KRVWSG
+1069 KRVWSN
-1075 ISDYFSGIWDS
+1075 ISDYFAGIWDG
-1086 IKKNARNGLNAVI
+1086 IKKHARNGLNGVI

-1437 SLLANAIKQ
+1437 MLLASAIKQ

-1465 AKFSGS
+1465 AKFSSS

-1477 LSTNQ
+1477 PSTNQ

>member
-1 MAADASVVI
+1 MASDASVVI
-10 DFDVKTQQ
+10 DFDVKMQQ
-18 LESDK
+18 LESDRDQ
-23 EKINKIL
+23 INKIL

-45 KKSADNV
+45 KKSADKV
-52 VSEAKTVKKDVDNE
+52 VDEAKQTKKDVDAE
-66 LKKPTATITPKV
+66 LKKPTATIKPKV
-78 DDSEAQKGTQK
+78 DDSDAQKGTQK
-89 VITSL
+89 IITSL

-113 IDDFTSLLKRVPK
+113 IDDFTTLLKRVPK
-126 KLRTEILAQAQKDE
+126 KTRTEILAQAQKGE
-140 VIDYESLLKRIPP
+140 VIDYEALLN
-153 KLLTDVQLNDN
+153 KLPRKILTDVQLNDN

-169 KAIRSEVESTETG
+169 RAIKKESESTETG
-182 FARLKTIV
+182 FTRLKTIV
-190 AGSFLGDAVLSGVTT
+190 AGSFLGGAALNGITML
-205 VVDGLK
+205 VDGLK
-211 DIAVEGANASDAMD
+211 DVVVEGASASDAMD
-225 KFRSTMQLGGFGEE
+225 KFRSTMQLGGFGEKE
-239 KIKKTSDEVM
+239 IKKTADEVM
-249 EYANKTVYDLDD
+249 DYANKTVYGLDD

-268 LAANGIKNYM
+268 LAANGIKDYM
-278 GLTEAA
+278 SLTEAA

-345 NFRDAMADGQI
+345 DFRDAMANGEI
-356 TADEFADAITK
+356 TAQEFSDALMK

-393 AVVDGMKNIIDAF
+393 AVVDGMKNVIDAF
-406 GKDKFTGP
+406 GKDRITGP
-414 INGLGNIVQDTFSKI
+414 INGLGNIVQDTFGKI

-435 NKKVIDAL
+435 NKKIIDAL

-455 NTLSMFA
+455 NTLSMFS

-488 FDRVMEAIKPIEQAI
+488 FDRVMDAIKPIEQAI
-503 GGLLGVIAGGAFSL
+503 GGLLGVITGGAFSL
-517 AVDIVRS
+517 AVDLVKG

-541 KMDFSG
+541 KLDFSG
-547 VARVFSTVSQSL
+547 VARIFSAVSQAL
-559 NIVLDFIRPVV
+559 NVVLNFVKPVV
-570 RALGEMAGVIAKS
+570 SALGEMAGVIAKS
-583 AFSTFADVLNVVG
+583 AFSTFADVLNAVG
-596 KALGEAFDKISPLIP
+596 KALGAAFDKISPLIP
-611 ALGDADKNMS
+611 ALNDTGKGAS

-627 GALKAVG
+627 GKLKAVG
-634 VALGSIATAFTA
+634 VAIGSIGTA
-646 IKAASAVGSVVSS
+646 
-659 AASAFKLLSG
+659 
-669 AIDIIGASLLV
+669 
-680 FGDFL
+680 
-685 AANPIVAII
+685 IVAIK
-694 GAVIALG
+694 GAKAIFDGVSAGITALSNATKIATGIQGAFNAVMALNPVVLIVGAIIALG

-714 RDWVN
+714 RDAV
-719 KTWDSL
+719 D
-725 KSFGSGVAKV
+725 KSWSAIKKFGSSVAKI
-735 GKQIYHGIVDGIL
+735 GKQVYDGIVNGLSGVI
-748 DVVSWI
+748 SWI
-754 KKNWKGLGLLLVNPI
+754 KKWAKKISDSIV
-769 AGAIKL
+769 
-775 LYDNNKGFK
+775 KGFN
-784 KWADSVIDT
+784 AVI
-793 IKNAWK
+793 
-799 SATEALVKV
+799 
-808 WESIVDGIVKVWKPL
+808 KPL
-823 SKALSVTWDAI
+823 SKVWDGI
-834 KKVAEITFKAIGAVI
+834 KKVAEIAFKAIGVVI

-860 VAIWKAV
+860 VAIWKKV
-867 HKPLEAAWKAI
+867 HKPLETAWKAI

-885 WNSIKKTTEK
+885 WNGIKKTTEK
-895 VWKGIKDTVIDVSLA
+895 VWNS
-910 IYKPIKK
+910 
-917 AWDKVVQVVT
+917 
-927 DLWNGLKKT
+927 
-936 ASKIWNGIKDAVVD
+936 IKDAVVKV
-950 ATEAVYKPVHKA
+950 ANAIFKPVQKA
-962 FTKVGNW
+962 FSKLGDW
-969 IGDKWDNIKK
+969 IGDKWDSIKK

-986 SIKDTIGNMTDKAH
+986 KVKDTIGDMTDKAH
-1000 SVAKRNTEALK
+1000 SVAKKNAEALK
-1011 SSVSE
+1011 SSVGE
-1016 KWDAVKSVTGKAWG
+1016 KWDAVKDVTSRTWSKVAGYVDEHTSDARKKAG
-1030 SVSDYVGEHSA
+1030 
-1041 NAKNKASKNF
+1041 KNF

-1086 IKKNARNGLNAVI
+1086 IKKNARNGLNGVI

-1149 TYREAIFRRDGSIEL
+1149 TYREAIFRRDGSVEL
-1164 PQERNVLTH
+1164 PQGRNVLTH

-1185 TAMLLGLPQYKS
+1185 TAMLLGLPQYKG
-1197 GFGDWLGKAANWIG
+1197 GFGDWLGKAADWIG
-1211 NVSGDIGEWVA
+1211 DVSGDVGEWLA

-1236 GVLKRLFDNSKN
+1236 GVLMGLFKKSKN
-1248 DATAIW
+1248 NAEAIW
-1254 HTIGEGAG
+1254 YDIGEGAG
-1262 RYLPES
+1262 KYVPEQ
-1268 AVNWFKNTLAG
+1268 AVDWFKGILDG
-1279 FKKKFDESGGNPPGA
+1279 FKKKFDESGGNPPGEGA
-1294 GTKRW
+1294 KRW
-1299 KPYVKKALAANGL
+1299 EPYVKKALAANGL
-1312 PTSESYVQAWL
+1312 PTSDAYVQAWL

-1338 GGYVDINTLT
+1338 GGYVDINTMT

-1356 QTISRTFNAYAF
+1356 QTISATFNVHAF
-1368 PGHRNIFNGYDNM
+1368 PGHKDIFNGYDNM
-1381 LAAIHYAKARYGSRM
+1381 LAAIHYAKARYGSDM
-1396 LSVIGH
+1396 LAVIGH

-1413 SKQLAW
+1413 NKQLAW
-1419 LAEDGDEFVINNR
+1419 IAEDGDEFVINNR

-1437 SLLANAIKQ
+1437 SLLASAIKQ

-1471 NGYSVT
+1471 NGYGMAPNTS
-1477 LSTNQ
+1477 Q
-1482 SASVT
+1482 SIGTT
-1487 HSAQSYSGTDYSQQ
+1487 HSTQGYTGTDYSQQ
-1501 IDAIKRKLDIIAD
+1501 IEAINRKLDIIAD

-1540 ILGQRGMAVDVNF
+1540 ILGKRGMAVDVNF